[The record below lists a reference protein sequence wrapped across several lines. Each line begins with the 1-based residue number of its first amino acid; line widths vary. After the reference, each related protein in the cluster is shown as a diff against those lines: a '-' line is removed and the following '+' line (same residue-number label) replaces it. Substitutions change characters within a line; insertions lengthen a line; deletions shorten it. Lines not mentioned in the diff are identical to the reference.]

1 MGEMNDMNA
10 LVLDDL
16 LWELST
22 GYFDAWI
29 REVIVIY
36 GRKNCPGCDYW
47 DLFGAWVGGGPL

>member
-1 MGEMNDMNA
+1 MNA

-29 REVIVIY
+29 HDMLVFY
-36 GRKNCPGCDYW
+36 GRKNSLDCDYW